1 MTVITISRTLY
12 SGGEQIAE
20 KVANK
25 LGYPILRRKELIL
38 GAAEYFHF
46 EEAKLI
52 EAMAEPPR
60 LWQQDRDK
68 RDAHFNLI
76 RAAFLRRCQE
86 QPGLVY
92 HGFSGQELIRNVPH
106 VLRILVMAEQEYRL
120 EMATGQSGV
129 DPDQA
134 QAEIKASDKKFSKWT
149 RLMYGFEWNNP
160 ALYDLCFNIGRVS
173 IDSAVDSV
181 LNIIASGDFEPTETS
196 VQRFNDELLASTVW
210 SAITQ
215 NEETSGAYVEAS
227 ARQGRVHLT
236 GTVRSKKILEAVNVL
251 AADVDGVEELV
262 NEMNIGT
269 IWRS

>member
-20 KVANK
+20 EVAK
-25 LGYPILRRKELIL
+25 QLGYPCLRRKELIL

-68 RDAHFNLI
+68 REAHFNLI

-86 QPGLVY
+86 QQGLVY

-106 VLRILVMAEQEYRL
+106 VLRILVVAEESYRL
-120 EMATGQSGV
+120 DTATSSPGT
-129 DPDQA
+129 DRDQA
-134 QAEIKASDKKFSKWT
+134 LTEIKASDKKFSKWT

-160 ALYDLCFNIGRVS
+160 TLYDLCFNIDRMS
-173 IDSAVDSV
+173 LKSAVDSI
-181 LNIIASGDFEPTETS
+181 LGIIASGDFDPTEAS
-196 VQRFNDELLASTVW
+196 VQKFNDELLASTVW

-215 NEETSGAYVEAS
+215 NEETSGAYLEAS
-227 ARQGRVHLT
+227 AKQGRVILS
-236 GTVRSKKILEAVNVL
+236 GTARSKKILQAITEL
-251 AADVDGVEELV
+251 AETIDGVEELV

>member
-1 MTVITISRTLY
+1 MSVITISRTLY

-20 KVANK
+20 EVATQ
-25 LGYPILRRKELIL
+25 LGYPCLRRKELIL

-76 RAAFLRRCQE
+76 RATFLQRCQE
-86 QPGLVY
+86 QQGLVY

-106 VLRILVMAEQEYRL
+106 VLRILVLAEESYRL
-120 EMATGQSGV
+120 DAATSAPGT
-129 DPDQA
+129 DLDQA
-134 QAEIKASDKKFSKWT
+134 LAKIKASDKKFSKWT

-160 ALYDLCFNIGRVS
+160 TLYDLCFNIGRVS
-173 IDSAVDSV
+173 LKSAVDTI
-181 LNIIASGDFEPTETS
+181 LEIIGSGDFDPTEES
-196 VQRFNDELLASTVW
+196 VQKFNDELLASTVW
-210 SAITQ
+210 SAITR
-215 NEETSGAYVEAS
+215 NEETSGAYLEA
-227 ARQGRVHLT
+227 AAKQGRVTLT
-236 GTVRSKKILEAVNVL
+236 GTARSKKILQSITEVAETI
-251 AADVDGVEELV
+251 DGVEELV

>member
-20 KVANK
+20 EVAQR
-25 LGYPILRRKELIL
+25 LGYPCLRRKELIL

-76 RAAFLRRCQE
+76 RATFLRRCQE
-86 QPGLVY
+86 QKGLVY

-106 VLRILVMAEQEYRL
+106 VLRVLVLAEESYRL
-120 EMATGQSGV
+120 EMATGQSGKN
-129 DPDQA
+129 PDQVLA
-134 QAEIKASDKKFSKWT
+134 DIKASDRKFSKWT

-160 ALYDLCFNIGRVS
+160 TLYDLCFNIGRVS
-173 IDSAVDSV
+173 IDSAVNSL
-181 LNIIASGDFEPTETS
+181 LNIIASGDFEPTEAS
-196 VQRFNDELLASTVW
+196 IQRFNDELLASTVW

-215 NEETSGAYVEAS
+215 NEDTSGAYVEAS
-227 ARQGRVHLT
+227 AKQGRVHLT
-236 GTVRSKKILEAVNVL
+236 GTVRSKKILEAINVL
-251 AADVDGVEELV
+251 AADIDGVEELV

>member
-20 KVANK
+20 EVAQR
-25 LGYPILRRKELIL
+25 LGYPCLRRKELIL

-76 RAAFLRRCQE
+76 RATFLRRCQE
-86 QPGLVY
+86 QKGLVY

-106 VLRILVMAEQEYRL
+106 VLRVLVLAEESFRL
-120 EMATGQSGV
+120 DTATSRSGA
-129 DPDQA
+129 DRDQA
-134 QAEIKASDKKFSKWT
+134 LADIKASDRKFSKWT

-160 ALYDLCFNIGRVS
+160 TLYDLCFNIGRVS
-173 IDSAVDSV
+173 IDSAVNSL
-181 LNIIASGDFEPTETS
+181 LNIIASGDFEPTEAS
-196 VQRFNDELLASTVW
+196 IQRFNDELLASTVW

-215 NEETSGAYVEAS
+215 NEDTRGAYVEAS
-227 ARQGRVHLT
+227 AKQGRVHLT
-236 GTVRSKKILEAVNVL
+236 GTVRSKKILEAINVL
-251 AADVDGVEELV
+251 AADIDGVEELV